1 MNPLKGPME
10 IKTINNVR
18 KSLATAPASGPI
30 LNLIEVLS
38 PEVALLHIATS
49 KRYKLNSMFELL
61 NDIKF
66 SR

>member
-18 KSLATAPASGPI
+18 KSPATAPASGPI
-30 LNLIEVLS
+30 LNVIEVLS

-49 KRYKLNSMFELL
+49 KRYKLSIQCL
-61 NDIKF
+61 
-66 SR
+66 SY